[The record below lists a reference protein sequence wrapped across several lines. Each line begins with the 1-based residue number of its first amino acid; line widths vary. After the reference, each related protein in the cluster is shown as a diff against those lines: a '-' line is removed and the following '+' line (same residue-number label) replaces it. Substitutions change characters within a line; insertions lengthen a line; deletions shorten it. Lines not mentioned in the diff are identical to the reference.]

1 MNPADLLRAL
11 RRHRVVPVVTL
22 PEAELAEPLGETLL
36 DAGLPVAE
44 ITFRSAAAQDGIAA
58 LRARHPSLLVGAG
71 TVLDRAT
78 VDRAVQAGAQFVV
91 APGFN
96 PDVVDHCLERG
107 IPVIP
112 GVNSPT
118 GIEAALAKGLQLV
131 KYFPAEASG
140 GLRLLDA
147 MAAPY
152 SGLSF
157 MPTGGLTPDN
167 LADYLSRPQV
177 AACGGT
183 WIATPALLAG
193 SAFETVGRNARRAVE
208 IAATSTVTA

>member
-1 MNPADLLRAL
+1 MNSSAFLREL
-11 RRHRVVPVVTL
+11 RRLRVVPVVTL
-22 PEAELAEPLGETLL
+22 PHARHADPLGEALL
-36 DAGLPVAE
+36 GAGLPVAE
-44 ITFRSAAAQDGIAA
+44 ITFRSSAAQDGIAT
-58 LRARHPSLLVGAG
+58 LRARHPGLLVGAG

-78 VDRAVQAGAQFVV
+78 VDQAVDAGAQFVV

-96 PDVVDHCLERG
+96 PDVVDHCLQRE
-107 IPVIP
+107 IPVVP

-118 GIEAALAKGLQLV
+118 GIEAALARGLPLV

-152 SGLSF
+152 DGMAF
-157 MPTGGLTPDN
+157 MPTGGLTPHN
-167 LADYLSRPQV
+167 LLDYLSRPQV

-183 WIATPALLAG
+183 WIASAALLAEEEYE
-193 SAFETVGRNARRAVE
+193 AIGRNARRAVE
-208 IAATSTVTA
+208 IAAAATP

>member
-1 MNPADLLRAL
+1 MNPRELLEEL
-11 RRHRVVPVVTL
+11 RRIRLVPVVTL
-22 PEAELAEPLGETLL
+22 PHVRHAGPLGETLHE
-36 DAGLPVAE
+36 AGLPVAE
-44 ITFRSAAAQDGIAA
+44 ITFRTRAAEQGIAT
-58 LRARHPSLLVGAG
+58 LRARHPGLLVGAG

-78 VDRAVQAGAQFVV
+78 VDRAADAGAQFVV

-96 PDVVDHCLERG
+96 PDVVDYCRERE
-107 IPVIP
+107 IPVVP

-118 GIEAALAKGLQLV
+118 GIEAALAKGLPLV

-152 SGLSF
+152 GEVAF
-157 MPTGGLTPDN
+157 MPTGGLTPHN
-167 LADYLSRPQV
+167 LPDYLSRPQV

-183 WIATPALLAG
+183 WIATAGLLTEGAYE
-193 SAFETVGRNARRAVE
+193 AIGRNARRAVE
-208 IAATSTVTA
+208 IAAAATP

>member
-1 MNPADLLRAL
+1 MNPSELLSEL
-11 RRHRVVPVVTL
+11 RRLRVVPVVTL
-22 PEAELAEPLGETLL
+22 PHVRHADPLGETLL
-36 DAGLPVAE
+36 GAGLPVAE
-44 ITFRSAAAQDGIAA
+44 ITFRSPAAQDGIAT
-58 LRARHPSLLVGAG
+58 LRARHPALLVGAG

-78 VDRAVQAGAQFVV
+78 VDRAADAGAQFVV

-96 PDVVDHCLERG
+96 PDVVDYCLERE
-107 IPVIP
+107 IPVVP

-118 GIEAALAKGLQLV
+118 GVEAALARGLPLV

-140 GLRLLDA
+140 GLRMLDA

-152 SGLSF
+152 DGMAF

-167 LADYLSRPQV
+167 LLDYLNRPQV

-183 WIATPALLAG
+183 WIASAALLAEEEYE
-193 SAFETVGRNARRAVE
+193 AIGRNARRAAE
-208 IAATSTVTA
+208 IAAAAAP

>member
-1 MNPADLLRAL
+1 MNPSELLSEL
-11 RRHRVVPVVTL
+11 RRLRVVPVVTL
-22 PEAELAEPLGETLL
+22 PHVRHADPLGETLL
-36 DAGLPVAE
+36 GAGLPVAE
-44 ITFRSAAAQDGIAA
+44 ITFRSSAAQEGIAT
-58 LRARHPSLLVGAG
+58 LRARHPGLLVGAG

-78 VDRAVQAGAQFVV
+78 VDQAVDAGAQFVV

-96 PDVVDHCLERG
+96 PDVVDYCLERE
-107 IPVIP
+107 IPVVP

-118 GIEAALAKGLQLV
+118 GVEAALARGLPLV

-152 SGLSF
+152 DGMAF
-157 MPTGGLTPDN
+157 MPTGGLTPHN
-167 LADYLSRPQV
+167 LLDYLSRPQV

-183 WIATPALLAG
+183 WIASAALLAEEEYE
-193 SAFETVGRNARRAVE
+193 AIGRNARRAAE
-208 IAATSTVTA
+208 IAAAAAP

>member
-1 MNPADLLRAL
+1 MNPSELLREL
-11 RRHRVVPVVTL
+11 RRLRVVPVVTL
-22 PEAELAEPLGETLL
+22 PHPRHADPLGETLL
-36 DAGLPVAE
+36 GAGLPVVE
-44 ITFRSAAAQDGIAA
+44 ITFRSSAAQEGIAT
-58 LRARHPSLLVGAG
+58 LRARHPGLLVGAG

-78 VDRAVQAGAQFVV
+78 VDQAVDAGAQFVV

-96 PDVVDHCLERG
+96 PDVVDYCLQREV
-107 IPVIP
+107 PVVP

-118 GIEAALAKGLQLV
+118 GVEAALARGLPLV

-152 SGLSF
+152 DGMAF
-157 MPTGGLTPDN
+157 MPTGGLTPHN
-167 LADYLSRPQV
+167 LLDYLSRPQV

-183 WIATPALLAG
+183 WIAGAALLAEEEYE
-193 SAFETVGRNARRAVE
+193 AIGRNARRA
-208 IAATSTVTA
+208 AAGAP